1 MAIKGIQG
9 MSNEQIDLE
18 LNKGGKFVIFEYT
31 ISILIMTFK
40 RPSDI
45 HFVKYGE
52 SAFGKALPYILITL
66 FFGWWGIPWGP
77 IYSIGSLVTNLG
89 GGKDVTNEVIG
100 SVMRGNG

>member
-1 MAIKGIQG
+1 MAVKGIEG
-9 MSNEQIDLE
+9 MSNEQLDHE
-18 LNKGGKFVIFEYT
+18 LNRGGKFVIFEYT

-52 SAFGKALPYILITL
+52 STFLKALPYILITF
-66 FFGWWGIPWGP
+66 FFGWWGFPWGP
-77 IYSIGSLVTNLG
+77 IYSIGSLITDLG

-100 SVMRGNG
+100 AVKRGEA